1 MTKALETNSRE
12 HATAAVSGQLAGRK
26 GDGAARWGVFLHA
39 FFFVLGFTLIFTLLG
54 SAAGLL
60 GRSLNPYMSVVQK
73 LGAVLLLL
81 FGLTTLGVFRWLV
94 NALERRVDAKQ
105 NPAAEAL
112 ASLLAVPDQ
121 LLYTEK
127 RVADVHR
134 VNRRWGYLSS
144 ALMGVTFA
152 AGWVP
157 CIGPILAS
165 ILFLAGNSQT
175 ALQGAGL
182 LLIYSLGLG
191 IPFLL
196 TGLMFSSMTRWLR
209 RLNRHLGI
217 VSLLSGLF
225 MLYVAYLLWTDGLAL
240 LTTRFIALNEFVLQA
255 EEQVSAV
262 LAGGDVLIGAGVT
275 TEIALAFGAGLISF
289 LSPCVLPL
297 VPAYIGYLSGAAV
310 GARSQS

>member
-1 MTKALETNSRE
+1 MAKTLSGEGVAQVKAGAPSLVSAASRW
-12 HATAAVSGQLAGRK
+12 V
-26 GDGAARWGVFLHA
+26 VFLHA
-39 FFFVLGFTLIFTLLG
+39 LFFVLGFTLIFTLLG

-60 GRSLNPYMSVVQK
+60 GRSFTLYMPVIQK
-73 LGAVLLLL
+73 LGAILLVI

-94 NALERRVDAKQ
+94 NFLERRVDVQQ

-112 ASLLAVPDQ
+112 VSVLNFPNQ

-127 RVADVHR
+127 RVAEMHQ
-134 VNRRWGYLSS
+134 VNRGWGYLSS
-144 ALMGVTFA
+144 SLLGISFA

-165 ILFLAGNSQT
+165 ILFLAGDSQT
-175 ALQGAGL
+175 AWQGAGL

-209 RLNRHLGI
+209 AMNRHLGVI
-217 VSLLSGLF
+217 SIISGLF
-225 MLYVAYLLWTDGLAL
+225 MLYVAYLLWSDSLAL
-240 LTTRFIALNEFVLQA
+240 LTTQFSALNTWVFAVEDQI
-255 EEQVSAV
+255 SAV
-262 LAGGDVLIGAGVT
+262 FAGGDNLIGAGLM
-275 TEIALAFGAGLISF
+275 TEAVLAFSAGLISF

-297 VPAYIGYLSGAAV
+297 VPAYIGYLSGTAV
-310 GARSQS
+310 GVRPQA

>member
-1 MTKALETNSRE
+1 MAKALKTNSRE
-12 HATAAVSGQLAGRK
+12 NSTVAAQGQPARRRS
-26 GDGAARWGVFLHA
+26 DGAARWSVFLHA

-60 GRSLNPYMSVVQK
+60 GRSLNPYMPVIQK
-73 LGAVLLLL
+73 FGAVLLLI
-81 FGLTTLGVFRWLV
+81 FGLTTLGVFRWLA
-94 NALERRVDAKQ
+94 NAIERRVDVRQ

-112 ASLLAVPDQ
+112 VSLLNVPNQ

-127 RVADVHR
+127 RVAGIHQ

-144 ALMGVTFA
+144 ALMGVVFA

-209 RLNRHLGI
+209 SLNRHLGI
-217 VSLLSGLF
+217 VSLLSGLL
-225 MLYVAYLLWTDGLAL
+225 MLYVAYLLWTDSLAL
-240 LTTRFIALNEFVLQA
+240 LTTRFIALNEFVFQA

-262 LAGGDVLIGAGVT
+262 LAGGSALIGAGAT

-297 VPAYIGYLSGAAV
+297 VPAYIGYLSGAVV
-310 GARSQS
+310 GARPQS

>member
-1 MTKALETNSRE
+1 MAKSL
-12 HATAAVSGQLAGRK
+12 SGQTAVQAAPEIGRTPTEVN
-26 GDGAARWGVFLHA
+26 RWVVFLHA
-39 FFFVLGFTLIFTLLG
+39 VFFVLGFTLIFTILG

-60 GRSLNPYMSVVQK
+60 GRSLNQYMPVIQK
-73 LGAVLLLL
+73 LGALLLVI
-81 FGLTTLGVFRWLV
+81 FGLTTLGFFRWLV
-94 NALERRVDAKQ
+94 GFIEQRVDIAQ

-112 ASLLAVPDQ
+112 VSILNFPNQ

-127 RVADVHR
+127 RVAGMHQ
-134 VNRRWGYLSS
+134 VNRSWGYLSS
-144 ALMGVTFA
+144 SLLGISFA

-165 ILFLAGNSQT
+165 ILFLAGDSQT
-175 ALQGAGL
+175 AWQGAGL

-209 RLNRHLGI
+209 AMNRHLGVI
-217 VSLLSGLF
+217 SIISGLF
-225 MLYVAYLLWTDGLAL
+225 MLYVAYLLWSDSLAL
-240 LTTRFIALNEFVLQA
+240 LTTQFTALNEWVFAA
-255 EEQVSAV
+255 EDQVSAIF
-262 LAGGDVLIGAGVT
+262 AGGGNLIGAGFVT
-275 TEIALAFGAGLISF
+275 EAVLAFSAGLISF

-310 GARSQS
+310 GVRPQA